1 MLRIK
6 RRIIPLALAAD
17 GIRVQ
22 MLAHQV
28 HAVHILPFGDA
39 LEFFRRHVPARTG
52 KRLGQ
57 HLLFTKLLRGGRDLT
72 RGQLRADLPSQPVH
86 PRNALILVKR
96 HHARAT
102 PHLCIKLAFLDRV
115 TGQAAV
121 VRQTPAVNAAHEV
134 FGIEYI
140 HQPPVAEAET
150 GCFFAVHKQRAQ
162 QIKNICAVGF
172 FVLCQQHRRVG
183 CLIAK
188 ILRLIGEE
196 ARNALAEFRT
206 EAFKILLV
214 RQSKKR
220 IRDARVKDIDRGG
233 ILAVVDA
240 EIL

>member
-1 MLRIK
+1 
-6 RRIIPLALAAD
+6 
-17 GIRVQ
+17 
-22 MLAHQV
+22 MLAHEV

-39 LEFFRRHVPARTG
+39 LEFFRRHVPARAG
-52 KRLGQ
+52 KCLGQ
-57 HLLFTKLLRGGRDLT
+57 HLLFAKLLRGGRDLP
-72 RGQLRADLPSQPVH
+72 RGQFRAGFAPQPVH
-86 PRNALILVKR
+86 ARNALILVKR
-96 HHARAT
+96 HHACTA
-102 PHLCIKLAFLDRV
+102 PHLRVKFAFLDGV
-115 TGQAAV
+115 TGQTAV
-121 VRQTPAVNAAHEV
+121 VFYAPAVNAAHEV

-150 GCFFAVHKQRAQ
+150 RCFFAVHKQRAQ
-162 QIKNICAVGF
+162 QIENICAVGF

>member
-1 MLRIK
+1 
-6 RRIIPLALAAD
+6 
-17 GIRVQ
+17 
-22 MLAHQV
+22 MLAHEV
-28 HAVHILPFGDA
+28 YAVHILPFGDA
-39 LEFFRRHVPARTG
+39 LEFFRRHIPARTG
-52 KRLGQ
+52 KRLRQ
-57 HLLFTKLLRGGRDLT
+57 HLLFAKLLRGGRNLP
-72 RGQLRADLPSQPVH
+72 RGQLRADFAPQPVH
-86 PRNALILVKR
+86 ARNALILVKR
-96 HHARAT
+96 HHTRTA
-102 PHLCIKLAFLDRV
+102 PHLRVKLALLDCV
-115 TGQAAV
+115 TSQTTV
-121 VRQTPAVNAAHEV
+121 VFYAPAVNAAHEV

-150 GCFFAVHKQRAQ
+150 GCFFAVHKQRAE

-183 CLIAK
+183 RLITE